1 MNSFKSRKS
10 RKDFSSNMALL
21 VEVQRFYTIF
31 TFWVWIAK
39 HGFTHLAPA
48 VLNDSRLQ
56 QWVLST
62 KQCVLDNLFWT
73 MCSSVPL
80 SWECS
85 VSSCR
90 QTGNGS
96 RSPTLSLVGG
106 YYQEL
111 MNQYEQLYGPV
122 WATMSQYELLWTST
136 DCFRLVLLTYFG
148 PSRVCAM
155 CVHFGVGVTS
165 LPGSSQPSICCS
177 PY

>member
-1 MNSFKSRKS
+1 MNSFKSHKS
-10 RKDFSSNMALL
+10 CKDFSSNMALL

-122 WATMSQYELLWTST
+122 WATMSQYELLYGPVWATMSQYELLYGPVQIVLDWYYWRT
-136 DCFRLVLLTYFG
+136 LVLQEYVLCMY
-148 PSRVCAM
+148 VLM
-155 CVHFGVGVTS
+155 LV
-165 LPGSSQPSICCS
+165 
-177 PY
+177 